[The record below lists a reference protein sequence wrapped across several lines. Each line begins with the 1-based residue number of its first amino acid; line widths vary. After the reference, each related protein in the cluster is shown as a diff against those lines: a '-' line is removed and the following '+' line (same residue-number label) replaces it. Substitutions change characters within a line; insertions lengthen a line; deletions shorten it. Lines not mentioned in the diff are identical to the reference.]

1 MAGGAGFLEPTEAA
15 EGSSTAEVTAAV
27 EDTVPVAAAMV
38 DTVVVLTK
46 IRGLKQ
52 TSKPNLKT
60 TEVARH
66 NAFLHMA

>member
-15 EGSSTAEVTAAV
+15 EGSSPAEVTAAV
-27 EDTVPVAAAMV
+27 EDTVAADMV